1 MLFSVLQFGVKSKG
15 VKYDAV
21 LKTVKVTSPFV
32 GELKEGDRLVAI
44 DGRRVSEA
52 NKFVALASCRLYLS
66 CLVRIAFPHP
76 ITYLV
81 STSLL
86 VGGRL
91 LPPS

>member
-1 MLFSVLQFGVKSKG
+1 MLQFGVKSKG

-52 NKFVALASCRLYLS
+52 NKYGVLASCESSPHVSVMLGADRL
-66 CLVRIAFPHP
+66 
-76 ITYLV
+76 
-81 STSLL
+81 STLL
-86 VGGRL
+86 TNVLQPRFL
-91 LPPS
+91 